1 MEVEVAVADRLDAE
15 LKAFLAEADFVGS
28 GAIVTDLDGT
38 AVHEF
43 EGRIAIPDSV
53 SHALKHL
60 NDLGRPVILNTLRF
74 PLNVIRTFGREWYA
88 ITNAPL
94 PLVSLNGGIVGYLR
108 EDAAENIV
116 YEEIAAFPL
125 EEHEIDEVLTGVRGL
140 LANGI
145 DDLLLFYYSRDWVAG
160 ETIWTPVPEKLHHL
174 HGKYRSA
181 SRVESMAVEELRS
194 SLMSQD
200 ICMIFLLIEAPED
213 RLMAYQHIKRSSF
226 VTRRGVD
233 KLFGARAV
241 AERLGIDLRSSVGC
255 GDTPMDSFLAGVGL
269 AIHVG
274 PLDLEY
280 KGLVRT
286 IKIESSIELGKLLFR
301 LGQLQSGAS
310 Q

>member
-15 LKAFLAEADFVGS
+15 LKAFVAEADFVGS

-116 YEEIAAFPL
+116 YEEIAAFP
-125 EEHEIDEVLTGVRGL
+125 IG
-140 LANGI
+140 
-145 DDLLLFYYSRDWVAG
+145 
-160 ETIWTPVPEKLHHL
+160 
-174 HGKYRSA
+174 
-181 SRVESMAVEELRS
+181 
-194 SLMSQD
+194 
-200 ICMIFLLIEAPED
+200 
-213 RLMAYQHIKRSSF
+213 
-226 VTRRGVD
+226 
-233 KLFGARAV
+233 GA
-241 AERLGIDLRSSVGC
+241 
-255 GDTPMDSFLAGVGL
+255 
-269 AIHVG
+269 
-274 PLDLEY
+274 
-280 KGLVRT
+280 
-286 IKIESSIELGKLLFR
+286 
-301 LGQLQSGAS
+301 
-310 Q
+310 